1 MGMRRMQNQDRVQ
14 EQGLPWWLRVC
25 ESTCRCRRKD
35 CSPGS
40 GRPRAPRSGRA
51 RRLSCAAT
59 RPGPC
64 AQEGAAPR
72 PGSTPL
78 TAGRERLR
86 VPTERG
92 AAKNRRKT
100 GAAAMASLSSP
111 PQLSRGRPQLVLVT
125 PSPRNGTMTHFETLP
140 SISGALAFMSR
151 RRL

>member
-25 ESTCRCRRKD
+25 ESTCRCRRTD

-64 AQEGAAPR
+64 ARQGAAPR

-92 AAKNRRKT
+92 AAKNRLENRSSCD
-100 GAAAMASLSSP
+100 GQLEFSSP
-111 PQLSRGRPQLVLVT
+111 ALKGEASAGTSDPQPEKWDHDPLRD
-125 PSPRNGTMTHFETLP
+125 SPFYLWGTCFHV
-140 SISGALAFMSR
+140 
-151 RRL
+151 